1 MKFCTADPPSLTI
14 LPLDIAITTCVGN
27 ASTIAKVKL
36 KASAPMFGIT
46 NVCTL
51 LGAPVGVLVRLR
63 QLLPNPVQILSN
75 IIIQPG
81 TERGGVSC

>member
-1 MKFCTADPPSLTI
+1 MKFCTANPPSLTI

-27 ASTIAKVKL
+27 TSTIAKVKL
-36 KASAPMFGIT
+36 IACAPMFGIT

-63 QLLPNPVQILSN
+63 QLLPNPVQITSN
-75 IIIQPG
+75 IVIRRG
-81 TERGGVSC
+81 TELGGVSC

>member
-1 MKFCTADPPSLTI
+1 MKFYTADPPSLTI

-27 ASTIAKVKL
+27 TSTIAKVKL
-36 KASAPMFGIT
+36 KACAPMFGIT

-63 QLLPNPVQILSN
+63 QLLPNPVQIMSN
-75 IIIQPG
+75 IVIRRG